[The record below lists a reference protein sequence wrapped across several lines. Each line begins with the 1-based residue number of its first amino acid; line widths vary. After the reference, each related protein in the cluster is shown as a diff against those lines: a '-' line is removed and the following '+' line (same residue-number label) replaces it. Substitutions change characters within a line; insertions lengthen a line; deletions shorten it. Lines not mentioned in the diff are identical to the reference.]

1 MSAPSPSRRQ
11 RYPAYCYN
19 LPGLQYFKVNGKK
32 QIPPGNHQVRM
43 KFAHDGGGMSKGG
56 TVSLYLD
63 GEKTGEGRVDR
74 STPMLFSLDDK
85 TGVGADR
92 GTPVSDDYTSAGSEF
107 NGKIKWVQIDLGED
121 AKNTDH
127 LITAEDRF
135 QLALA
140 TQ

>member
-1 MSAPSPSRRQ
+1 
-11 RYPAYCYN
+11 
-19 LPGLQYFKVNGKK
+19 
-32 QIPPGNHQVRM
+32 
-43 KFAHDGGGMSKGG
+43 MSKGG

-63 GEKTGEGRVDR
+63 AEKTGEGRVDR

-121 AKNTDH
+121 AKNTDR